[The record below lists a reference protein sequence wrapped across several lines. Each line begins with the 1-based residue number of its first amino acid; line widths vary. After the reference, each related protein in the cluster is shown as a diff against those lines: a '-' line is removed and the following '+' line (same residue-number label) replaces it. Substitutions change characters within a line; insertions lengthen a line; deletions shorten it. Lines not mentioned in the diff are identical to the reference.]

1 MTQTTNYDLNLVEG
15 TDKVNPLTQMNPNF
29 EKIDEE
35 MKKNADSG
43 ITVATE
49 LLTGS
54 IHGLLRANAD
64 CSMLRFTATSNYTAG
79 DTFTVDGIQVTA
91 LTPTGEALA
100 SGAYIIGSEVLG
112 CLKGTLLTLF
122 ISGGTVTT
130 ADNALKLGG
139 EEPSYYATA
148 SAVGQAQSTATAAGV
163 LANSVQ
169 TQLTDLKETL
179 SYSTDEHVVGK
190 WVDGVTDVYEKTVTG
205 FITSYTAYSNFR
217 RFAITLLEGGSTNL
231 VSAEGSFTTNDNSS
245 YTFPTATIEG
255 VGVAL
260 SGVAY
265 RLPNGSITLRIDT
278 HSTYNYTS
286 VYVAITVRY
295 TKD

>member
-54 IHGLLRANAD
+54 IHGLLRTNAD

-100 SGAYIIGSEVLG
+100 TGAYIIGSEVLG

-122 ISGGTVTT
+122 IGGGTVTT

-139 EEPSYYATA
+139 EEPEYYGKAADVT
-148 SAVGQAQSTATAAGV
+148 QAQQTATAAGV

-169 TQLTDLKETL
+169 TQVTSLNDKINKFGEIKQVSSVAGNVGLSWNYVINETIE
-179 SYSTDEHVVGK
+179 DEGTYLVEASIEMVAN
-190 WVDGVTDVYEKTVTG
+190 
-205 FITSYTAYSNFR
+205 TA
-217 RFAITLLEGGSTNL
+217 LNL
-231 VSAEGSFTTNDNSS
+231 VGYDTQSGTN
-245 YTFPTATIEG
+245 
-255 VGVAL
+255 V
-260 SGVAY
+260 
-265 RLPNGSITLRIDT
+265 SI
-278 HSTYNYTS
+278 STYTPFYSGFNSNAIVTNVLHLKANDRIS
-286 VYVAITVRY
+286 VAIGSQNAHTNTNSVVLKY
-295 TKD
+295 TKIG